1 MENNMGLSNKQKA
14 LSIYKWTMKKYL
26 PFSIAY
32 WILLFL
38 SFPLIEIFGMI
49 VCEGDGKLSAIEIYI
64 DSMKTSPRYMMG
76 TGFTLIVIGFS
87 AILAIIAFSY
97 MHNKRAVDFFGSF
110 PVSRRTLFFARYLAV
125 ITACVVPVIII
136 GGIGA
141 MLTLSDAG
149 MIGSV
154 KVIGL
159 LLLEI
164 LGNVSF
170 IAFISLCCG
179 TVADVI
185 ISYGIINVV
194 YPICIA
200 ICYTFPKSIIPGLSG
215 GYMPGSVFT
224 MFCPV
229 AAPFVGIFGDG
240 KTLHIVW
247 WLILSVVLM
256 AGCYI
261 LCRKRKAETAQ
272 NAFAFAAVE
281 IVIKFITCFVAGFG
295 AGWVLSYIGDA
306 GSVKEQYVW
315 FFVGLVIGIM
325 VANIL
330 LHLIFHRGLSKYKQ
344 SLIECGAVFV
354 TGLAFLVIVT
364 TGAFGYDMRI
374 PDAADIAEVSV
385 KTGNNMTF
393 TVKGQ
398 DILEKYSSDK
408 KIINDAVDVHQ
419 QIAELI
425 KKSKHQGFYALY
437 HNEYGLGVNS
447 AIGGNVYEA
456 YLDARGIKFVYKM
469 KNGSTIKR
477 SFYVSR
483 YQLNISN
490 ELKSITMEDAQVI
503 GIIPAKYADTID
515 INKFDNDENQ
525 TSYSTQLYKNS
536 NISTKNMEIILSAL
550 KKDIQ
555 EKGVSEEE
563 DKEWKYYLGITYNND
578 SREEW
583 VDCNINIPE
592 SYENTIRA
600 LEETGYANVA
610 YYELKEYADE
620 YTYERLKGQELETGR
635 TIYFEVPDNWD
646 KDTVIQCMPYH
657 IDEEDEVEE
666 EALTDI
672 DDEATKCE
680 KVSDKVWKYTIKIPK
695 KEESDYY
702 DGIRFYQITKTE
714 TRCTGIV
721 KLSKKEEENLFRFS
735 GSHDENMT
743 FYLGRDY
750 DYSWSVYEN
759 K

>member
-26 PFSIAY
+26 PFSVAY

-38 SFPLIEIFGMI
+38 SFPLMEIFGII
-49 VCEGDGKLSAIEIYI
+49 VSKGDGKLSAIEFYV
-64 DSMKTSPRYMMG
+64 DSMKTAPRYMMG
-76 TGFTLIVIGFS
+76 TGFTLVVIGFS
-87 AILAIIAFSY
+87 AILAIMAFSY

-125 ITACVVPVIII
+125 ITSCVVPVIII

-141 MLTLSDAG
+141 ILTLSDTG
-149 MIGSV
+149 MIASV
-154 KVIGL
+154 KVIGV

-179 TVADVI
+179 TVVDVL
-185 ISYGIINVV
+185 ISYGIINIV

-224 MFCPV
+224 MFCPI

-272 NAFAFAAVE
+272 NAFAFVAVE

-295 AGWVLSYIGDA
+295 VGWVLSYIGEAD
-306 GSVKEQYVW
+306 SVREQYVW
-315 FFVGLVIGIM
+315 FFVGFVIGIM

-344 SLIECGAVFV
+344 SLIECGAVFA
-354 TGLAFLVIVT
+354 TGLAFLIIVA
-364 TGAFGYDMRI
+364 TGAFGYDMRV

-385 KTGNNMTF
+385 KLGNNTSF
-393 TVKGQ
+393 TVKGE
-398 DILEKYSSDK
+398 DILEKYSSDT
-408 KIINDAVDVHQ
+408 KIINDAVDVHK
-419 QIAELI
+419 QITEMI
-425 KKSKHQGFYALY
+425 KKSKKQGFYALY
-437 HNEYGLGVNS
+437 HNQYGLGVS
-447 AIGGNVYEA
+447 SSIGGNVYDD
-456 YLDARGIKFVYKM
+456 YLDERGIKFVYKM
-469 KNGSTIKR
+469 KKGRTIKR
-477 SFYVSR
+477 TFYVSR
-483 YQLNISN
+483 YDLAISN
-490 ELKSITMEDAQVI
+490 ELKSIAMEDDQVI

-515 INKFDNDENQ
+515 INKVGDDGE
-525 TSYSTQLYKNS
+525 TSNNTQLYKND
-536 NISTKNMEIILSAL
+536 NINAKNIEIILNAL

-563 DKEWKYYLGITYNND
+563 DEELKYYFNITYAND
-578 SREEW
+578 SRGEW
-583 VDCNINIPE
+583 VDCSINIPE
-592 SYENTIRA
+592 TYENTIKA

-610 YYELKEYADE
+610 YYELKEYA
-620 YTYERLKGQELETGR
+620 YEDNYDRLKGQELETER

-657 IDEEDEVEE
+657 LEDEDEVDEAA
-666 EALTDI
+666 ALTGI

-680 KVSDKVWKYTIKIPK
+680 KVSDRVWKYTIRIPK
-695 KEESDYY
+695 EEEAGYY
-702 DGIRFYQITKTE
+702 DGVRFYQIAKTE

-721 KLSKKEEENLFRFS
+721 ELSQKEEENLFRFS
-735 GSHDENMT
+735 SSHDEKMT
-743 FYLGRDY
+743 FNLGREY
-750 DYSWSVYEN
+750 DYSWSVYKN